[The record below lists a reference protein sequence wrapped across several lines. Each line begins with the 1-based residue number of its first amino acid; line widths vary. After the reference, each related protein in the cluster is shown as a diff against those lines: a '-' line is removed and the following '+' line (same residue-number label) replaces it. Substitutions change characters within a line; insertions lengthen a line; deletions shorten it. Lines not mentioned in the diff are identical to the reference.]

1 MFGDTNKKLEEA
13 FNEKRTVSNPVDDV
27 SVWLV
32 ECGIHFGGSW
42 IIGVYS
48 TLERAEK
55 SKEELNGEGDY
66 IHITEITIDKNIDT

>member
-1 MFGDTNKKLEEA
+1 MIKPD
-13 FNEKRTVSNPVDDV
+13 EKQTAASQIKPVA
-27 SVWLV
+27 VWLV

-55 SKEELNGEGDY
+55 SKEGLNGEGDY
-66 IHITEITIDKNIDT
+66 IHITEITLDKNIDI